1 MTIGREKVG
10 TVVLTLDNI
19 LISVMQGELAL
30 F

>member
-1 MTIGREKVG
+1 MPIGREKAA